1 MSILMSILMKK
12 DMTSFWKGI
21 KKDNNTRIPLA
32 PMVDNCIG
40 DKEICDMWQT
50 HYKQLLNSVVTS
62 SSKKIVQ
69 SELHSI
75 ADSSVIFCP
84 VDIFNALKSA
94 KTDKACGVDGLALFM
109 QMLLY
114 IYIYHC
120 YLIVLF
126 HMATYLETL

>member
-1 MSILMSILMKK
+1 MCGREPLSNYYYAAAIVMKK
-12 DMTSFWKGI
+12 DMTLFWKGI

-40 DKEICDMWQT
+40 DKEIGDMWQT

-75 ADSSVIFCP
+75 ADS
-84 VDIFNALKSA
+84 
-94 KTDKACGVDGLALFM
+94 
-109 QMLLY
+109 
-114 IYIYHC
+114 
-120 YLIVLF
+120 IVSYFLSGRHF
-126 HMATYLETL
+126 